1 MAVPT
6 QVAAA
11 LSGAT
16 YSQLAYWRSDRG
28 DTKPLLVPE
37 YRDGRTLLYSF
48 RDVVALRTFAYLRE
62 DVSLQKI
69 REAIRTLGDLGDAE
83 HLSEYRLYAA
93 DDSVVWVPPDGDH
106 VDLVR
111 QRGQHRSAVI
121 MRDVFDAF
129 VNRSGDSVLP
139 LWRPYPEIQVHPELR
154 GGFPV
159 VKGTRIPYDLIASVV
174 RAGTP
179 RNSVC
184 MLYPAVDEAGA
195 RDAVRMADYVD
206 RARGKRAA

>member
-16 YSQLAYWRSDRG
+16 YSQLAYWRTSRG
-28 DTKPLLVPE
+28 DTEPLLVPE

-69 REAIRTLGDLGDAE
+69 REAIRTLDVLGDAE
-83 HLSEYRLYAA
+83 HLSDYRLYPA
-93 DDSVVWVPPDGDH
+93 DDSVIWVPPDGDH

-111 QRGQHRSAVI
+111 RRGQHRSEVV

-129 VNRSGDSVLP
+129 VNRSGNRVLP
-139 LWRPYPEIQVHPELR
+139 LWKPYPKIQVHPELR

-179 RNSVC
+179 HDGVR
-184 MLYPAVDEAGA
+184 MLYPAVDKAGA

-206 RARGKRAA
+206 RARGKQAA